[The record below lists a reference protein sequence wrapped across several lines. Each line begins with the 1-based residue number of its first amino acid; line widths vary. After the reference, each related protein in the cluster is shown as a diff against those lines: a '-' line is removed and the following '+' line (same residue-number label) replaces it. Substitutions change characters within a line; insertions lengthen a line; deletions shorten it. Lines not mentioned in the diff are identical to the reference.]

1 MKSVKELD
9 GTELQFEFPSS
20 RSFVEY
26 VRDLNETR
34 KDLFFQ
40 ESSHSTNDYHREFTN
55 TNNFEHALELYEY
68 IDATKDEKH
77 NLDTLYQKM
86 IRSTKLSEE
95 GFEISVPDS
104 MQETIW
110 IAQSRKPAKKII
122 IGTLPII
129 CSYCAGTEADDVI
142 EAVKVFM
149 LTCVENNIEIK
160 NYSFE
165 FPAMYEGDTEKT
177 FNCKI
182 SAKQSDWDDFLKV
195 THPSFFR
202 RLMFRLKEGYKHLP
216 YGYGRPLD
224 EVFEKGF
231 GVQEL
236 VDMITVGDNNE
247 GLKQYIID
255 KCVKISQL
263 K

>member
-1 MKSVKELD
+1 MKSVKELN

-26 VRDLNETR
+26 VRDLEETR
-34 KDLFFQ
+34 KDLYFKDA
-40 ESSHSTNDYHREFTN
+40 SHENEPSFSGSK
-55 TNNFEHALELYEY
+55 NFKHAFELYEY
-68 IDATKDEKH
+68 IDVTKDEKH

-86 IRSTKLSEE
+86 MRSTKLAEE

-122 IGTLPII
+122 IGTLPIK
-129 CSYCAGTEADDVI
+129 CSYSAMTDSDDVI

-165 FPAMYEGDTEKT
+165 FPAQYSNDSSI

-182 SAKQSDWDDFLKV
+182 FAKQSDWDDFLKV

-202 RLMFRLKEGYKHLP
+202 RLMFRLKETYKNIP
-216 YGYGRPLD
+216 YGYGRALD
-224 EVFEKGF
+224 ESIKEGF
-231 GVQEL
+231 SIQEL
-236 VDMITVGDNNE
+236 VNKITVGDDNA
-247 GLKQYIID
+247 GLKKYIVD
-255 KCVKISQL
+255 KCQKISQL